1 MGGGHSH
8 GGSAAAGHQGRLAL
22 VFGITVA
29 ILAAEVAGGLA
40 SGS

>member
-8 GGSAAAGHQGRLAL
+8 GGSAAGGHHGRLAL
-22 VFGITVA
+22 ALGITVA